1 MPDAP
6 LPERGP
12 TPKSASSEAAD
23 CASAPAAGSLT
34 AGSLNAGS
42 PATGSP
48 NAGSP
53 ATGSP
58 NAGSLHPGPPHADS
72 LDAVSPNA
80 GPLASSS
87 GPGCSPK
94 RLGRGPES
102 AASRPITAGG
112 GCPAADSASD
122 SAADGRSGWNAG
134 RAPVADQ
141 AESCRRAAPGTR
153 RGMGGASSPSAR
165 SGANLGVLAA
175 VTSCSVADRSGSSQ
189 SPWLS
194 SASSVANRSAPES
207 AVSIP
212 LRPGEVAGVSLV
224 ITSSGSQTRAVRP
237 PDAAG
242 RSLTLTP
249 CLAASLPTTK
259 RPIRRETATSTTG
272 GLSSRQLG

>member
-58 NAGSLHPGPPHADS
+58 NAGSPATGSPNAGSPATGSPNAGSPATGSPNAGSLHAGSPHADS

-80 GPLASSS
+80 GTLASSS

-112 GCPAADSASD
+112 GCPAADSSSD
-122 SAADGRSGWNAG
+122 SGAHGRAGWNAG

-175 VTSCSVADRSGSSQ
+175 VTSCSVADRSATEQ
-189 SPWLS
+189 
-194 SASSVANRSAPES
+194 
-207 AVSIP
+207 
-212 LRPGEVAGVSLV
+212 EV
-224 ITSSGSQTRAVRP
+224 T
-237 PDAAG
+237 
-242 RSLTLTP
+242 
-249 CLAASLPTTK
+249 
-259 RPIRRETATSTTG
+259 
-272 GLSSRQLG
+272 